1 MNVEEFREAFEPLK
15 DDLKLTVDGYALVQA
30 VELLLE
36 RYEEETDYHKLKTIK
51 YAINMVM
58 RECKDWPTFRGIR

>member
-15 DDLKLTVDGYALVQA
+15 ADLMLEEDGYALVE
-30 VELLLE
+30 VIELLLE
-36 RYEEETDYHKLKTIK
+36 RYDEEASYHKLKTIK